1 MIRDTL
7 LIIDDSELDLAI
19 LNEIFKGL
27 FRVECFREAN
37 PAVSF
42 IQKNADRICAALV
55 DICLGHRG
63 AGFTLLHR
71 MQTNPLTTQMPTILI
86 TSDANRDYVLS
97 GLEQGAAD
105 FLVKP
110 VDPHSVQER
119 VCDIVRAAWPAGETV
134 LDKPAQQRDAEEQQS
149 AAPQDDTGSLLD
161 FLPDPLPA
169 EQAAG
174 LVDGWQ
180 QKLTALC
187 RYRSGVVLFPAAR
200 IPRLVAVL
208 AEAWRTVYP
217 EDGLTEL
224 QAAYTVQAS
233 RLCDIGKIG
242 LSDSVAARDA
252 DTAEQADRDYMRHTE
267 LGRALFEGGKPHPF
281 TAVCAD
287 VAGWHHKN
295 FDGTG
300 YPVTDSPVAVP
311 VCAQLVHAAFRCDLY
326 LRKYQ
331 ANPDCCD
338 RALRALTSEE
348 GTILSPQMLRA
359 IEAAREQIERL
370 IAGA

>member
-42 IQKNADRICAALV
+42 IQNNADRICAALV

-134 LDKPAQQRDAEEQQS
+134 LDKPAQQREAEEQQS

-187 RYRSGVVLFPAAR
+187 CYRSGVVLFPAAR

-338 RALRALTSEE
+338 RTLRALTSEE

>member
-42 IQKNADRICAALV
+42 IQNNADRICAALV

-187 RYRSGVVLFPAAR
+187 CYRSGVVLFPAAR

-338 RALRALTSEE
+338 RTLRALTSEE

>member
-42 IQKNADRICAALV
+42 IQNNADRICAALV

-134 LDKPAQQRDAEEQQS
+134 LDKPAQQREAEEQQS

-187 RYRSGVVLFPAAR
+187 CYRSGVVLFPAAR

-311 VCAQLVHAAFRCDLY
+311 VCAQLVHAALRCDLY

>member
-42 IQKNADRICAALV
+42 IQNNADRICAALV

-200 IPRLVAVL
+200 IPQLVAVL

-217 EDGLTEL
+217 EDRLTEL
-224 QAAYTVQAS
+224 QAAYTVQAA

-242 LSDSVAARDA
+242 LPDSIAARDA

-281 TAVCAD
+281 TAVCTD

-326 LRKYQ
+326 LRKYR

>member
-37 PAVSF
+37 SAISF

-97 GLEQGAAD
+97 GLEKGAAD

-110 VDPHSVQER
+110 VDPHSVQKR
-119 VCDIVRAAWPAGETV
+119 VCDIVRAAWPAGETI
-134 LDKPAQQRDAEEQQS
+134 LDKPEQQRREEKQQAAAQQG
-149 AAPQDDTGSLLD
+149 DTCSLLD
-161 FLPDPLPA
+161 FLPDPLTP

-174 LVDGWQ
+174 LVDSCQ

-200 IPRLVAVL
+200 IPKLVAVL
-208 AEAWRTVYP
+208 AEAWRAVHP
-217 EDGLTEL
+217 QDGFTEL
-224 QAAYTVQAS
+224 QAAYTVQAA

-242 LSDSVAARDA
+242 LPDSVAARDTGA
-252 DTAEQADRDYMRHTE
+252 TEQVDRDYMRHTE
-267 LGRALFEGGKPHPF
+267 LGQALFEGSKPHPF
-281 TAVCAD
+281 TKVCAD

-300 YPVTDSPVAVP
+300 YPVTDGPVAVP
-311 VCAQLVHAAFRCDLY
+311 VSAQLVHAAFRCDLY

-331 ANPDCCD
+331 DNPDCCD
-338 RALRALTSEE
+338 RALRALASEE

-359 IEAAREQIERL
+359 IEAAREQIDRL

>member
-42 IQKNADRICAALV
+42 IQNNADRICAALV

-134 LDKPAQQRDAEEQQS
+134 LDKPAQQREAEEQQS

-180 QKLTALC
+180 HKLTALC
-187 RYRSGVVLFPAAR
+187 CYRSGVVLFPAAR

-338 RALRALTSEE
+338 RTLRALTSEE

>member
-42 IQKNADRICAALV
+42 IQNNADRICAALV

-180 QKLTALC
+180 QKLPALC

-338 RALRALTSEE
+338 RTLRALTSEE